1 MPRETKQA
9 EAALQKLGQ
18 RVRAGWAKKH
28 PISERSRETVRTTV
42 REVWEQENKE
52 RRTKLFTPK
61 IPPPPKNKGKDKG
74 KGRGQEPEI

>member
-28 PISERSRETVRTTV
+28 PISERSRQTVRTTV
-42 REVWEQENKE
+42 REQWEIEQKAKRE
-52 RRTKLFTPK
+52 RTQSQK
-61 IPPPPKNKGKDKG
+61 PPTKNKGKDKG

>member
-28 PISERSRETVRTTV
+28 PISERSRQTVRTTV
-42 REVWEQENKE
+42 REQWEIEQKAKRE
-52 RRTKLFTPK
+52 RIQSQK
-61 IPPPPKNKGKDKG
+61 PPTKNKGKDKG
-74 KGRGQEPEI
+74 RGQEPEV

>member
-1 MPRETKQA
+1 MPREQKNA

-28 PISERSRETVRTTV
+28 PISERSIATVRTTV
-42 REVWEQENKE
+42 REQWEIEQKAKRE
-52 RRTKLFTPK
+52 RMLSQK
-61 IPPPPKNKGKDKG
+61 PPTKNKGKG

>member
-1 MPRETKQA
+1 MPREIKQA

-28 PISERSRETVRTTV
+28 PISKRSLETVRTTV
-42 REVWEQENKE
+42 REQWELEQIAKRE
-52 RRTKLFTPK
+52 RMLSQK
-61 IPPPPKNKGKDKG
+61 PPTKNKGKDKG